1 MVESES
7 GTVKV
12 NSDTMVES
20 EMGTMVINDSSTDT
34 EDEPDDATM
43 KSRSF
48 CYNKVHQILE
58 LPSIHYHLLHCT

>member
-48 CYNKVHQILE
+48 
-58 LPSIHYHLLHCT
+58 LL